1 MRNGPGKI
9 SEPGREKDEE
19 RMKNE
24 EDSLAQSD
32 RCKIVN
38 KGIRPPFVYPC
49 RESRN
54 SFAGPFALLIHAQGP
69 HCSQNG
75 SIVSTSDISEKCSET
90 ACMCVCVHDS
100 VDTDSPRAV

>member
-38 KGIRPPFVYPC
+38 KGIRPPFVYMQRIQEFLC
-49 RESRN
+49 RSICTPHTRTGA
-54 SFAGPFALLIHAQGP
+54 SLFAKRV
-69 HCSQNG
+69 NR
-75 SIVSTSDISEKCSET
+75 
-90 ACMCVCVHDS
+90 
-100 VDTDSPRAV
+100 VDVGHQ